1 MQKHD
6 IIMVLPELVHKGE
19 TYMFKAVDDSKK
31 YYRWELT
38 RNRMPEGLYGNN
50 RYQILFSDGNIQQ
63 QTIIDKTMIEDVNT
77 FIYVL
82 GSMMPY

>member
-1 MQKHD
+1 
-6 IIMVLPELVHKGE
+6 MVLPELVHKGE
-19 TYMFKAVDDSKK
+19 TYMFKAVDDSKR

-38 RNRMPEGLYGNN
+38 RNPMPDGLYGSN
-50 RYQILFSDGNIQQ
+50 RYQILFSDGLVQQ

-82 GSMMPY
+82 GSMMSY